1 MDLETIAVNIIANA
15 GESKSFSLSSV
26 DMAKSGNIATAKE
39 LLKQANDALI
49 IAHKEHTSILV
60 NEANHG
66 KLELSFLAVHASN
79 HLSIADISY
88 EFATRMVEMYELFL
102 KKS

>member
-26 DMAKSGNIATAKE
+26 DMAKSGNIATKE

-88 EFATRMVEMYELFL
+88 ELATRMVEMYELFL
-102 KKS
+102 EKS